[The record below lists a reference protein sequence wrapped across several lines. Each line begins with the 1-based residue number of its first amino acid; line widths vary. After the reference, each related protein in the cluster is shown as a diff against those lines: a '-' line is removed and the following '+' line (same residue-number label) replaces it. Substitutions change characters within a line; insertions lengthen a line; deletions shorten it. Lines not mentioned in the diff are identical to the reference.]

1 VPSPISPSAQPPEI
15 SAAWLRAMRSGDWE
29 AAWRLT
35 DRIELP
41 RRERERLPGFE
52 RHPHELVWN
61 GTPFEDRVVRVRCLH
76 GLGDT
81 LQFLRFVPLVAAR
94 ARALHLLVQPACIPL
109 LNGLPGLGQV
119 STAWT
124 DHPPDAEVE
133 IEVMEL
139 AYALRATP
147 ASVPP
152 PYPHL
157 AARAQAL
164 CSLILPQPA
173 GHQRVGLLW
182 AASDWDRTRSLPL
195 QELEPLLAMPGL
207 RFYSLQQGDAANDPR
222 IAALGITPLSRH
234 TEAIEC
240 AASAMLAM
248 DRVVAVDGM
257 PAHLAG
263 TLGRPTWLL
272 LKNDADWRWGD
283 TARTPWYSSVHLLRQ
298 RSEGDWR
305 GVVARLVQEWEL
317 RSS

>member
-1 VPSPISPSAQPPEI
+1 VTRTDMPSAPPPEI
-15 SAAWLRAMRSGDWE
+15 GPAWLQAMRGGDWE

-41 RRERERLPGFE
+41 RRERQRMAGFE
-52 RHPHELVWN
+52 RHPHELVWD
-61 GTPFEDRVVRVRCLH
+61 GTPFDGRVVRVRCLH
-76 GLGDT
+76 GLGDS
-81 LQFLRFVPLVAAR
+81 LQFLRFVPTVAER
-94 ARALHLLVQPACIPL
+94 ARALHLLVQPALIPL
-109 LNGLPGLGQV
+109 LRGLPGLGQV

-124 DHPPDAEVE
+124 DDPPEAEVD

-139 AYALRATP
+139 AYALRAT
-147 ASVPP
+147 ADSVPP

-164 CSLILPQPA
+164 CSLMLPQAP
-173 GHQRVGLLW
+173 GRLNVGLLW
-182 AASDWDRTRSLPL
+182 AASDWDPQRSLGL
-195 QELEPLLAMPGL
+195 QALEPLLAMPGL

-234 TEAIEC
+234 TQAIEC

-263 TLGRPTWLL
+263 TLGRPTWLM
-272 LKNDADWRWGD
+272 LKHDADWRWGL
-283 TARTPWYSSVHLLRQ
+283 AHGTPWYPGMRLLRQ
-298 RSEGDWR
+298 PGEGDWAA
-305 GVVARLVQEWEL
+305 VVAQLLLEC
-317 RSS
+317 SG